1 MNTINKLRLQLS
13 SISWLCTVVLV
24 ALLMAIP
31 AGTFVPTTADAQGSG
46 VDLAV
51 SFKDDPGSSG
61 AIFLDVYNHGDVA
74 AEGVRVVIE
83 LRGFNLDANNNADSS
98 PVDLPVGKLVPV
110 AGAPQ
115 QAVWEVGRL
124 APGSGYRIP
133 NIVSIIDNTNQ
144 PSSEPAFF
152 YFVATVNNGAPE
164 ELHHALRNNRAYYIS
179 KPGQGISWLPTDAVV
194 DATVHDFG
202 GSDVSFTITAR
213 NDAVGPFSVQLGTVV
228 NVRLTS
234 GLTYSEHTITH
245 TNDRGGVSTDTD
257 TDYDS
262 NSGQWDIGDFD
273 PVSPRESYRLTLTA
287 TVAADAVREEQCL
300 TAEISGIGPEDV
312 SPYGSS
318 SQANNVAIACLGSP
332 IVSDGPVS
340 LLTWYDCIGETD
352 YPCDRDNNAN
362 GDGFEVVAVGGTVG
376 SNSISPDR
384 VTQPRDV
391 LVHVPDPLGRKC
403 LGRQHFLV
411 NRTRWSLPGRCKN
424 WLHVQSWI

>member
-51 SFKDDPGSSG
+51 SFKKDPGSANG
-61 AIFLDVYNHGDVA
+61 IFLDVYNHGDVT

-83 LRGFNLDANNNADSS
+83 LRGANLDANNNADSS

-133 NIVSIIDNTNQ
+133 HIPPIIDNTNR
-144 PSSEPAFF
+144 PSSSPAFD
-152 YFVATVNNGAPE
+152 YYVATVSNDAPE
-164 ELHHALRNNRAYYIS
+164 ELHHALRNNRASYIT
-179 KPGQGISWLPTDAVV
+179 KRGQGISWYATDAVV
-194 DATVHDFG
+194 EAIANDFG

-213 NDAVGPFSVQLGTVV
+213 NDAVGPLSVQLGTVV

-273 PVSPRESYRLTLTA
+273 PVSSQESYRLTLTA

-300 TAEISGIGPEDV
+300 TAEISGIGPEFV
-312 SPYGSS
+312 GTNGSS
-318 SQANNVAIACLGSP
+318 SQANNVAITCLGFP
-332 IVSDGPVS
+332 AVSDGELS
-340 LLTWYDCIGETD
+340 LFAWYDCIGETG
-352 YPCDRDNNAN
+352 YPCDSANNAN
-362 GDGFEVVAVGGTVG
+362 DDGLEVVVLGGL
-376 SNSISPDR
+376 R
-384 VTQPRDV
+384 
-391 LVHVPDPLGRKC
+391 
-403 LGRQHFLV
+403 
-411 NRTRWSLPGRCKN
+411 
-424 WLHVQSWI
+424 